1 MTSLLLPILSPSQC
15 SSCKFC
21 CSFAEF
27 EAWEAPLFSKERVEE
42 LTKKYGSFSTK
53 SVGNAFTL
61 DFTEYYKKHSDTK
74 HNAYAPCPFL
84 SDHGC
89 ILTDEEK
96 PFDFKI
102 WPLRIMRMEND
113 KIVLALT
120 PTCDAINKLP
130 IEDIKYFVKTSRIM
144 DCIADKAATMSEIIK
159 NYRKGFPILA
169 EY

>member
-1 MTSLLLPILSPSQC
+1 
-15 SSCKFC
+15 
-21 CSFAEF
+21 
-27 EAWEAPLFSKERVEE
+27 
-42 LTKKYGSFSTK
+42 
-53 SVGNAFTL
+53 
-61 DFTEYYKKHSDTK
+61 
-74 HNAYAPCPFL
+74 
-84 SDHGC
+84 
-89 ILTDEEK
+89 
-96 PFDFKI
+96 
-102 WPLRIMRMEND
+102 MRMEND